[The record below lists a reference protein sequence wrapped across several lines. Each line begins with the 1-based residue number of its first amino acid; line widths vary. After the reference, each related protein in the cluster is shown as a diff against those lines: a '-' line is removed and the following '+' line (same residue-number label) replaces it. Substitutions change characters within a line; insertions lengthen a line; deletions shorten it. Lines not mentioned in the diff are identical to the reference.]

1 MVNAVDPDTSTTP
14 SFNITAGRRIEIGKL
29 AEVLGRLSD
38 SAPQVVEIHGETGI
52 GKTRL
57 LDELARMAADH
68 GMELVSGRAGEYE
81 RDVPFGMVT
90 QALDRLAGREVDD
103 ETRLVL
109 DALSPDLAAGLAGGA
124 ERYRLYRAVHRMAT
138 RFAKPPGLVVL
149 LDDLHWADTASLE
162 LVEHLLQDMPRVPLL
177 VAVAYRGHHV
187 PPGLPGALAR
197 TRADVTRLAPGPF
210 DADDVAELLPDATA
224 RRRRL
229 LLAASGGNPLYLDA
243 LARVD
248 DRTVAALADPDHADP
263 DEMPRRLQA
272 LLMTELRSL
281 DASRRLVA
289 QAAAIAGDPADLD
302 LVTSIADAP
311 EDEVFKA
318 LDDLVA
324 LGVVHTAGS
333 RFRFRHPLVRAA
345 AYQSA
350 GPAWRI
356 GGHRRAEEYLRARGG
371 PLPLRAHHLSR
382 AARHGDD
389 DVITTLAEAATAALD
404 NAPAH
409 AVEWARTALRLL
421 PERAE
426 RRVEVLLLL
435 ARALGLTGRL
445 EESREILHEVLE
457 MSGPPRG
464 VAVRFCAVVDRL
476 LGRLDEARALL
487 EAESGADQ
495 DERGRM
501 LVELAATDLL
511 RGDLVGCAANARRA
525 VDAGPEDRG
534 RLAAGTTLLGLA
546 ALHGAEVAAAREHLV
561 DAVRLVDGLSDSEL
575 RDHLH
580 VLPPL
585 AWLEL
590 HLERYAD
597 SARHLGRGLAIARA
611 NGQTHVLPYLLIVDS
626 AVQARTGRLTQARRR
641 AEDARETSA
650 LIGSPETT
658 AMANAIELR
667 SALWQRG
674 PEAALPLGST
684 RAKSRWWAEESDLFV
699 TSVHL
704 FADRPAQAVEHIA
717 PHVGDDPKDVVGL
730 HAVRWVGSLAI
741 AKAHL
746 GSLDEALDLS
756 EHALLLA
763 AAMDLPF
770 QHGIAHLT
778 RSRVLAECGQLP
790 LSVDEASVAVR
801 WFTEAR
807 APLYRAMAH
816 DFAAVAL
823 SAAGDLQRARVE
835 FGKAKNGYAACE
847 AGWLL
852 TRVRNSESRLGARAP
867 RPRRPDAV
875 GTVDALSVRER
886 EIARLVADGLTNRE
900 IAARLFLSAKTV
912 EAHLARM
919 FTKLGVKSRVGV
931 AQRLSGAESG

>member
-1 MVNAVDPDTSTTP
+1 VVNFADPDASTPTVG
-14 SFNITAGRRIEIGKL
+14 NRTAGRRAEMGKL
-29 AEVLGRLSD
+29 TEVLLRLPD
-38 SAPQVVEIHGETGI
+38 SRPQVVEIHGETGI

-57 LDELARMAADH
+57 LDELARMAADR

-81 RDVPFGMVT
+81 RDVPFGMVGE
-90 QALDRLAGREVDD
+90 ALERLASAGVDD
-103 ETRLVL
+103 ETRMVL
-109 DALSPDLAAGLAGGA
+109 DALSPDLAAGLTSGA
-124 ERYRLYRAVHRMAT
+124 ERYRLYRAVRRMAV

-149 LDDLHWADTASLE
+149 LDDLHWADGASLE
-162 LVEHLLQDMPRVPLL
+162 LVEHLLQDMPPVPLL
-177 VAVAYRGHHV
+177 VAVAYRGHQV
-187 PPGLPGALAR
+187 PPGLPAALAR
-197 TRADVTRLAPGPF
+197 TKADVTRLAPGPL

-224 RRRRL
+224 RRRGL
-229 LLAASGGNPLYLDA
+229 LLASSGGNPLYLDA

-248 DRTVAALADPDHADP
+248 DRTVAALADPDRADP

-281 DASRRLVA
+281 DATRRLVA
-289 QAAAIAGDPADLD
+289 QAAAIAGDPAELD

-311 EDEVFKA
+311 EDEVFRA
-318 LDDLVA
+318 LDHLVA
-324 LGVVHTAGS
+324 LGVLHTAGT

-389 DVITTLAEAATAALD
+389 DAITTLLEAATAALD
-404 NAPAH
+404 TAPAH
-409 AVEWARTALRLL
+409 AVEWTRTALRLL
-421 PERAE
+421 PEHSPRRAA
-426 RRVEVLLLL
+426 VLLLL
-435 ARALGLTGRL
+435 ARSLGLTGGL

-457 MSGPPRG
+457 TAGPLRA

-476 LGRLDEARALL
+476 LGRLNEARALL
-487 EAESGADQ
+487 DAESSGDPA
-495 DERGRM
+495 ERGRIV
-501 LVELAATDLL
+501 VELAATDLL
-511 RGDLVGCAANARRA
+511 RGDLAGCAAHARTA
-525 VDAGPEDRG
+525 VDTAAGDRG
-534 RLAAGTTLLGLA
+534 QLAAGTTLLGMA
-546 ALHGAEVAAAREHLV
+546 ALHGGRTAEAREHLSG
-561 DAVRLVDGLSDSEL
+561 AMRLVDGLADTEL
-575 RDHLH
+575 REHLH

-585 AWLEL
+585 AWLEM
-590 HLERYAD
+590 HLEHYAD
-597 SARHLGRGLAIARA
+597 GSRHIGRGLAIARA

-626 AVQARTGRLTQARRR
+626 ALQSRTGRLAQARRR

-650 LIGSPETT
+650 LIGSPETA
-658 AMANAIELR
+658 AMADAVELR

-674 PEAALPLGST
+674 PDAALPLGAN
-684 RAKSRWWAEESDLFV
+684 RAKSRWWAEEADVFV
-699 TSVHL
+699 ATVHL
-704 FADRPAQAVEHIA
+704 FADRPALTVEHIA
-717 PHVGDDPKDVVGL
+717 PHVGDDPKELGGL
-730 HAVRWVGSLAI
+730 HAVRWCGSLAV

-746 GSLDEALDLS
+746 GALDEALDLS
-756 EHALLLA
+756 EHALGLA
-763 AAMDLPF
+763 DALDLPF
-770 QHGIAHLT
+770 QRGFAHLT
-778 RSRVLAECGQLP
+778 RSRVLAAAGRFPQA
-790 LSVDEASVAVR
+790 VDQAEAAVHR
-801 WFTEAR
+801 FGEAR

-816 DFAAVAL
+816 DVAALAL
-823 SAAGDLQRARVE
+823 AAAGDLHQARLE
-835 FGKAKNGYAACE
+835 FGRAKNGYAACE

-852 TRVRNSESRLGARAP
+852 TRVRNNESRLGARAP

-919 FTKLGVKSRVGV
+919 FAKLGVRSRVGV
-931 AQRLSGAESG
+931 AQRLSGAESS

>member
-1 MVNAVDPDTSTTP
+1 MVNAADPDASPTTGGTK
-14 SFNITAGRRIEIGKL
+14 TAGRRVEIGKFTEIL
-29 AEVLGRLSD
+29 RRLPHNR
-38 SAPQVVEIHGETGI
+38 PQVVEIHGETGI

-57 LDELARMAADH
+57 LDELARMAVDH

-81 RDVPFGMVT
+81 RDVPFGMVGE
-90 QALDRLAGREVDD
+90 ALERLAGVDD
-103 ETRLVL
+103 DEARTVL

-124 ERYRLYRAVHRMAT
+124 ERYRLYRAVRRVVA

-149 LDDLHWADTASLE
+149 LDDLHWADEASLE

-187 PPGLPGALAR
+187 PPGLPAALAR
-197 TRADVTRLAPGPF
+197 TRADVTRLAPGPLG
-210 DADDVAELLPDATA
+210 AEDVAELLPDASE
-224 RRRRL
+224 RRRGL

-248 DRTVAALADPDHADP
+248 DRTVAALADPGHADP

-281 DASRRLVA
+281 DAVRRLVA
-289 QAAAIAGDPADLD
+289 QAAAIAGDPAELD

-311 EDEVFKA
+311 EDEVFHA

-324 LGVVHTAGS
+324 LGVVHVAGS

-356 GGHRRAEEYLRARGG
+356 NGHRRAEEYLRARGG

-382 AARHGDD
+382 AARRGDD
-389 DVITTLAEAATAALD
+389 DVITTLVEAATAALD

-409 AVEWARTALRLL
+409 AVEWTRTALRLL
-421 PERAE
+421 PERAP
-426 RRVEVLLLL
+426 RRAEVLLLL

-457 MSGPPRG
+457 ESGPLRP

-487 EAESGADQ
+487 EAEASGDPA
-495 DERGRM
+495 ERGRIV
-501 LVELAATDLL
+501 VELAATDLL
-511 RGDLVGCAANARRA
+511 RGDLPGCAAHARTA
-525 VDAGPEDRG
+525 VATAAGDRG
-534 RLAAGTTLLGLA
+534 QRAAGTTVLGMA
-546 ALHGAEVAAAREHLV
+546 ALQGAEIAEAREHLA
-561 DAVRLVDGLSDSEL
+561 DAVRLVDGLSDTEL

-590 HLERYAD
+590 HLEHHAD
-597 SARHLGRGLAIARA
+597 SSRHLGRGLSIARA

-626 AVQARTGRLTQARRR
+626 ALHARAGRLSQARRR

-650 LIGSPETT
+650 LIGSPETS
-658 AMANAIELR
+658 AMANAVELR

-674 PEAALPLGST
+674 PEAALPLAAV
-684 RAKSRWWAEESDLFV
+684 RAKSRWWAEEADLFV
-699 TSVHL
+699 PVVHL

-717 PHVGDDPKDVVGL
+717 PHVGDDPMDVGGL
-730 HAVRWVGSLAI
+730 HAVRWCGSLAV

-756 EHALLLA
+756 EHALVLA
-763 AAMDLPF
+763 SALDLPF
-770 QHGIAHLT
+770 LRGFAHLA

-790 LSVDEASVAVR
+790 LSVDEAETAAHR
-801 WFTEAR
+801 FAEAG

-816 DFAAVAL
+816 DVAAVAL

-835 FGKAKNGYAACE
+835 FGRAKTGYAACE
-847 AGWLL
+847 ASWLL